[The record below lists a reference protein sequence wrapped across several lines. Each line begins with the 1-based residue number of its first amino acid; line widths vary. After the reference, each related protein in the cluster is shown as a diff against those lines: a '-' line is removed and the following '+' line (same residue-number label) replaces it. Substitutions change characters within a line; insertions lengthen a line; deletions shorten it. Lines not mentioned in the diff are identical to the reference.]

1 LISFVFPAIPPT
13 LVVAPVRGL
22 ADIQRG
28 NSVVG
33 ISDWRMI
40 MLKLLAS
47 TVLAGS
53 LGLATAQPASACG
66 GGLFGCKTKCA
77 PAPAATCA
85 APATE
90 PTAPAATPATPDT
103 APTPPATAQN
113 GRIQY
118 RSYSYD
124 AAAAPA
130 YRAHAAPTYSRP
142 YDWRQYQFRADRKMR
157 GL

>member
-1 LISFVFPAIPPT
+1 
-13 LVVAPVRGL
+13 
-22 ADIQRG
+22 
-28 NSVVG
+28 
-33 ISDWRMI
+33 
-40 MLKLLAS
+40 MLKLIAS

-66 GGLFGCKTKCA
+66 GGLFGCKTKCG

-85 APATE
+85 APAAE
-90 PTAPAATPATPDT
+90 PAAPAAAPAAPDT

-124 AAAAPA
+124 AAAAPV
-130 YRAHAAPTYSRP
+130 YRAPAARTYSRP
-142 YDWRQYQFRADRKMR
+142 HDWREYQFRADRKMH